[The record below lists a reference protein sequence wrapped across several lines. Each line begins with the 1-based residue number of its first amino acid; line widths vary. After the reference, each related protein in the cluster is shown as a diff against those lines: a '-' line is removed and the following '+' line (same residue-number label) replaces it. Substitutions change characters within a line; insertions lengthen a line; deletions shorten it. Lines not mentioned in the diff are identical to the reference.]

1 MSSMDQGGKGSTPTV
16 TVEPNDRM
24 YGSGSGS
31 GSGGCDLYART
42 TFISCACAYLFRAA
56 YSQLR
61 AMRLKVQPL
70 IPSTCTYLWQHH
82 GAMRLKVQPLI
93 PSTCTCL
100 WQHHGQLCSFS
111 RLKLSTFYRARPAM
125 SFCRFY
131 CSILFQLW
139 PSRIRSRPRRWGRRS
154 LQRQEEEEGQLR
166 RRREPDGRRRF
177 IGWKESEAVVVQ

>member
-31 GSGGCDLYART
+31 GSGGCDLYAQT
-42 TFISCACAYLFRAA
+42 TFIFCACTYLFRAA

-70 IPSTCTYLWQHH
+70 IPSTCTY
-82 GAMRLKVQPLI
+82 
-93 PSTCTCL
+93 L

-154 LQRQEEEEGQLR
+154 LQRQEEEGQLR